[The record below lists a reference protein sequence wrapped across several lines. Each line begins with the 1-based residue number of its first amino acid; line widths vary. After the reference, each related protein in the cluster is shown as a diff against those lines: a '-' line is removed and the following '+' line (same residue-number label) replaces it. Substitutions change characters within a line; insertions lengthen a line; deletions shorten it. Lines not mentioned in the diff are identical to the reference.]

1 MRSLGSE
8 GMVSTDSCVSE
19 HQNPVLHGPAL
30 VEGQLPAATVTQPTL
45 LTSVGQGCRH
55 HPQTEGG
62 QPQEAGWGL
71 PCAPCSHSLSATLP
85 HCQGFGIRDSLL
97 GNCRI

>member
-30 VEGQLPAATVTQPTL
+30 VEGQLPAATVTQPR
-45 LTSVGQGCRH
+45 S
-55 HPQTEGG
+55 
-62 QPQEAGWGL
+62 
-71 PCAPCSHSLSATLP
+71 
-85 HCQGFGIRDSLL
+85 
-97 GNCRI
+97 